1 MLIKNNLQ
9 LWTIESV
16 FYTQPI
22 LSREVFR
29 SVSPEG
35 PDVGPNA
42 TKYFEFFN
50 HLEC

>member
-1 MLIKNNLQ
+1 MDYTSQ
-9 LWTIESV
+9 VESV
-16 FYTQPI
+16 FYTQPSFLD
-22 LSREVFR
+22 LSRKVFR

-35 PDVGPNA
+35 PDVRPNA